1 MTKLL
6 DRAITEVQKLSDAEQ
21 DAIAA
26 LILDRIS
33 DDEAWERSFARS
45 QNQLA
50 AMAQRAREQVR
61 TGRSRDLGSPP
72 SMNSRVTE
80 DFMLCYARLP
90 ANVREQARRAYRLW
104 RSNPSHPG
112 IQSKRIHSAEFKPA
126 LATCRSCIM

>member
-45 QNQLA
+45 QNELA

-61 TGRSRDLGSPP
+61 TGRSRDLGS
-72 SMNSRVTE
+72 R
-80 DFMLCYARLP
+80 
-90 ANVREQARRAYRLW
+90 
-104 RSNPSHPG
+104 HP
-112 IQSKRIHSAEFKPA
+112 
-126 LATCRSCIM
+126 